1 MRSPTTFGETRRGR
15 RRGQT
20 RWGAVRLAAAGLLVA
35 AAALAGYHVAR
46 SQARVEGARLAADLA
61 GLQELNR
68 LLGERTADAEQRAE
82 AAVARSARLRQSFEA
97 SLPRADI
104 RALVD
109 LLETRLRAGVP
120 PERLA
125 FVLREARQERRCAP
139 GIDARRLP
147 VHTSTS
153 TVPPSVVA
161 FAKDRITVS
170 AEGSPVRRPPDAG
183 PAAAPFPTPGFD
195 PAQPVSLR
203 FLKIGRDVTRAEGLL
218 PLSHAVVLGDQE
230 FLFTVRPADKAPGQ
244 VEVVAQA
251 CAYP

>member
-15 RRGQT
+15 RHRQT

-68 LLGERTADAEQRAE
+68 LLSERTADAEQRAE

-109 LLETRLRAGVP
+109 LLEARLRAGVP

-147 VHTSTS
+147 VHTPTS

-170 AEGSPVRRPPDAG
+170 AEGSPVRRPDAG
-183 PAAAPFPTPGFD
+183 PAPAPGAVPGFD